1 MLLEP
6 NRAPMSA
13 HVVVLGNEKGGSG
26 KSTTAMHVAIAL
38 TLMGQRVATIDL
50 DSRQKSFTRY
60 IDNRRAWARHARLN
74 LKLPVHLCVARGTTL
89 KLDENESIE
98 FAGFAEA
105 VSAVER
111 SHDFVVVDTPGTDSY
126 LTRLAHSMADTLITP
141 LNDSF
146 VDLDVI
152 GTVDATTYSVSG
164 ESHYALMVRNA
175 RRQRRLIDGTR
186 MDWIVVRNRL
196 SILGSRNK
204 RLVGQGLGELAA
216 RLGFRCAEGLAERVI
231 YRELFPR
238 GLTALDNLDEPTLGT
253 KPSLSHAA
261 ARLEVMSLVEAL
273 RLPLDARGKRRAA
286 ARSEWFAALEKPLET
301 HDVVDG

>member
-1 MLLEP
+1 
-6 NRAPMSA
+6 
-13 HVVVLGNEKGGSG
+13 
-26 KSTTAMHVAIAL
+26 
-38 TLMGQRVATIDL
+38 
-50 DSRQKSFTRY
+50 
-60 IDNRRAWARHARLN
+60 
-74 LKLPVHLCVARGTTL
+74 
-89 KLDENESIE
+89 
-98 FAGFAEA
+98 
-105 VSAVER
+105 
-111 SHDFVVVDTPGTDSY
+111 
-126 LTRLAHSMADTLITP
+126 
-141 LNDSF
+141 
-146 VDLDVI
+146 
-152 GTVDATTYSVSG
+152 
-164 ESHYALMVRNA
+164 
-175 RRQRRLIDGTR
+175 

-286 ARSEWFAALEKPLET
+286 ARSAWFEALEKPLEI